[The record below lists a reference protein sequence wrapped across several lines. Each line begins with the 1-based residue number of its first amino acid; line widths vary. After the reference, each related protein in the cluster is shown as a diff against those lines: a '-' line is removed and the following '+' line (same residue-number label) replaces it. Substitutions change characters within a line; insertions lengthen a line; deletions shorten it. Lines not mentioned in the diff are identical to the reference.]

1 MLTASD
7 FHPPR
12 WLRNR
17 HLQTVLG
24 SAAVRGRRGATL
36 LATAAAHTRELLLD
50 GGDGVRLLGLHSIPA
65 GRGAR
70 GMVLLLHGWEG
81 SADSTYMRLAA
92 ARLLDDGFEVV
103 RLNFRDHGQT
113 HHLNEG
119 LFHSNLIDEVVH
131 AAVDLA
137 ARLGTGPLA
146 VGGYSL
152 GGNFALRLALRAPAA
167 GLALSQVAVVCPLLD
182 PARTM
187 LAMEQGFPAYLRHF
201 EARWRASLRRKR
213 ELYPELYDFG
223 DDVLALR
230 MRPLTQWMVER
241 NTDFGTL
248 ERYFDGYSVTGDRL
262 AALQVPASILTAA
275 DDPVIP
281 VEDFLQARLPASA
294 CLEIS
299 RWGGHCG
306 FVEDAA
312 LNGFG
317 ERWLAERLSRPAP
330 HRG

>member
-7 FHPPR
+7 FNPPR

-24 SAAVRGRRGATL
+24 SAGVRARRGAAL
-36 LATAAAHTRELLLD
+36 LDAAAADTRPLLLD
-50 GGDGVRLLGLHSIPA
+50 GGGGVRLLGLHSVP
-65 GRGAR
+65 GTGSAR
-70 GMVLLLHGWEG
+70 GLALLLHGWEG
-81 SADSTYMRLAA
+81 SADSTYMRLTAA
-92 ARLLDDGFEVV
+92 GLLRDGYEVV

-131 AAVDLA
+131 AAADA
-137 ARLGTGPLA
+137 SRKLGAGPIAL
-146 VGGYSL
+146 GGYSL

-167 GLALSQVAVVCPLLD
+167 GLALSRVAVVCPVLD

-187 LAMEQGFPAYLRHF
+187 EAMEQGFPGYLRHF
-201 EARWRASLRRKR
+201 EASWRASLRRKR
-213 ELYPELYDFG
+213 ELYPGLHDFG
-223 DDVLALR
+223 DDVLAMR
-230 MRPLTQWMVER
+230 MRPLTQWLVER
-241 NTDFGTL
+241 NTGFGTL
-248 ERYFDGYSVTGDRL
+248 ERYFDGYRLAGDRL
-262 AALQVPASILTAA
+262 AELQVPTSILMAA

-281 VEDFLQARLPASA
+281 VDDFLQASLPGTARLE
-294 CLEIS
+294 LS

-317 ERWLAERLSRPAP
+317 ERWLAARLSRPAP
-330 HRG
+330 A

>member
-1 MLTASD
+1 
-7 FHPPR
+7 
-12 WLRNR
+12 
-17 HLQTVLG
+17 
-24 SAAVRGRRGATL
+24 
-36 LATAAAHTRELLLD
+36 
-50 GGDGVRLLGLHSIPA
+50 
-65 GRGAR
+65 
-70 GMVLLLHGWEG
+70 
-81 SADSTYMRLAA
+81 
-92 ARLLDDGFEVV
+92 
-103 RLNFRDHGQT
+103 
-113 HHLNEG
+113 
-119 LFHSNLIDEVVH
+119 
-131 AAVDLA
+131 
-137 ARLGTGPLA
+137 
-146 VGGYSL
+146 
-152 GGNFALRLALRAPAA
+152 
-167 GLALSQVAVVCPLLD
+167 
-182 PARTM
+182 
-187 LAMEQGFPAYLRHF
+187 FPAYLRHF

-248 ERYFDGYSVTGDRL
+248 ERYFDGYSVAGDRL

-330 HRG
+330 HRGCRLQSPASRDPGEPMYDNITDALRRGAAEEALALAREAVAQQPEDAQAYRMLAAAQRLAGEVDASLETIDRAIEL